1 MKVGTDALIPRT
13 RRRGTRVRR
22 NRCPELQAFV
32 ATARRDRPRGVENL
46 SMSPS
51 QARTARQSADETRR
65 TNRAAAPGPLV
76 LGRYR
81 LHHRLGAGAYGTV
94 WLAGDERLE
103 RDVAVKIMPRER
115 IVSGRFER
123 EARAA
128 ARLSHPAIVTLYE
141 ASVDDEGA
149 YLVSELVRGAALDQL
164 LAAGQLSDH
173 DVVSIGI
180 AVCEALEHAHAQSVV
195 HRDVKPSNVLVPDHP
210 VTPAQC
216 AKLTDF
222 GIALV
227 IGGNSLTMT
236 GDVVG
241 TPAYMAPEQAEGLRA
256 DASAD
261 LFSLALVLYEAL
273 TGVNPVGASSAALHA
288 RRLGAH
294 LPPLRRQRRDLPPE
308 LGQGIDLALRPRP
321 RERGRISD
329 LHGALVAVRET
340 VGDEPGVVAAP
351 LRVRRRDRT
360 PAATPSTAAR
370 PYPLQ
375 DAEPDAE
382 PRLPAEPWPTRAMTA
397 LAAAAIAVWLAVHV
411 LGSAPI
417 PPALA
422 GLATGAMIL
431 VAPRLGWVALTAVA
445 VALAVIEGHAGL
457 ATVTLLALALPV
469 VVMSRSPSAW
479 PLAAGAPTLGLIGL
493 AGAWPA
499 VAARAKTPWRR
510 AGLAGVGWV
519 WLVLAAP
526 VLDRVLYLPTLPGVP
541 APTDWGGSVTGTVD
555 HMLSP
560 LLGSGMFAPA
570 LVWAGAAVI
579 LPWLVRARSPVVDLV
594 RVMIWSATL
603 AGATAIVVIAVH
615 GSDAASVAPT
625 AVAGAV
631 AGAIVA
637 FAPPWL
643 SAIRLTSRPGRH
655 PTGPGGQFP

>member
-1 MKVGTDALIPRT
+1 
-13 RRRGTRVRR
+13 
-22 NRCPELQAFV
+22 
-32 ATARRDRPRGVENL
+32 
-46 SMSPS
+46 MSLS
-51 QARTARQSADETRR
+51 QARTARQSANETRR
-65 TNRAAAPGPLV
+65 TNRIAAPAPLI

-141 ASVDDEGA
+141 AAVDDEGA

-180 AVCEALEHAHAQSVV
+180 TLCEALEHAHAQGVV
-195 HRDVKPSNVLVPDHP
+195 HRDVKPSNVLVPDQP

-227 IGGNSLTMT
+227 IGGDSLTMT

-241 TPAYMAPEQAEGLRA
+241 TPAYMAPEQAEGLPA
-256 DASAD
+256 GASAD

-273 TGVNPVGASSAALHA
+273 TGVNPVGVSSAALRA

-294 LPPLRRQRRDLPPE
+294 LPPLRRHRRELPVE

-329 LHGALVAVRET
+329 LHAALVAVHDE

-360 PAATPSTAAR
+360 NTNADGEGSR
-370 PYPLQ
+370 W
-375 DAEPDAE
+375 AEPHRRDSTGAAIADGGDE
-382 PRLPAEPWPTRAMTA
+382 RKPYTPPDPWPTRAMA
-397 LAAAAIAVWLAVHV
+397 AFAAAAIAVWLAVHV
-411 LGSAPI
+411 LGSSPF

-422 GLATGAMIL
+422 GLAAGAIML
-431 VAPRLGWVALTAVA
+431 AAPRLGWLVLTAAIVALT
-445 VALAVIEGHAGL
+445 VIEGHFGL
-457 ATVTLLALALPV
+457 AVVTLLALCLPV
-469 VVMSRSPSAW
+469 VVMLRSPGSW
-479 PLAAGAPTLGLIGL
+479 PLAAGAPALGVIGL

-510 AGLAGVGWV
+510 GGLAGVGWI

-526 VLDRVLYLPTLPGVP
+526 VLDRVLYLPALPG
-541 APTDWGGSVTGTVD
+541 APPPSAWGDSVTATVD

-560 LLGSGMFAPA
+560 LLRSGVFAPA
-570 LVWAGAAVI
+570 LVWAFAAVI
-579 LPWLVRARSPVVDLV
+579 LPWLVRVRSPVVDLV
-594 RVMIWSATL
+594 RVIIWSATV
-603 AGATAIVVIAVH
+603 AGATAAAVIAVH
-615 GSDAASVAPT
+615 GSSATSTAPT
-625 AVAGAV
+625 AIAGAV
-631 AGAIVA
+631 AGAIIA

-643 SAIRLTSRPGRH
+643 SATRITWRPGRH